1 MQPTT
6 FASAAWA
13 NKGKVTRRE
22 RFPAEMDAVIPWNTP
37 PPATRSTTRCSGNQ
51 RIRFNPDLIK
61 QCWQRDVFAVF
72 NPQCNMAGQTFSGVL
87 TGFRL
92 GIPGRGKTGETRHK
106 NRIL

>member
-13 NKGKVTRRE
+13 NKG
-22 RFPAEMDAVIPWNTP
+22 
-37 PPATRSTTRCSGNQ
+37 
-51 RIRFNPDLIK
+51 
-61 QCWQRDVFAVF
+61 
-72 NPQCNMAGQTFSGVL
+72 MAGQTFSGVL